1 MVAFLDIAENGRSSI
16 AIIRTHSYLSD
27 KKMGAAGSV
36 MTSSEN
42 EDRDQSNVEDPPS
55 KTARVSESLNMKSKF
70 PSFAQP
76 SKSDTPSS
84 AATIFK
90 VTIAFE
96 IPFIRELQ
104 LFETYLL
111 RLSMESLDII
121 VEGEID

>member
-1 MVAFLDIAENGRSSI
+1 
-16 AIIRTHSYLSD
+16 
-27 KKMGAAGSV
+27 MGAAGSV
-36 MTSSEN
+36 MTSSDN
-42 EDRDQSNVEDPPS
+42 EGREQTNPEDSPS
-55 KTARVSESLNMKSKF
+55 ATARASESLNMKSKF
-70 PSFAQP
+70 HSFVQP
-76 SKSDTPSS
+76 SKSETPSS

-121 VEGEID
+121 VEGEIDE